1 MSENFVTAIK
11 QLSKE
16 KNLDPDTVFSA
27 VEAAMASAFKKDE
40 LQYANL
46 EVEIDKETGEIKIT
60 RIYQVINDD
69 DIEDDE
75 IEVSPERAIEMG
87 HKKAKI
93 GEDIKEKIKTTKN
106 LGRIAAQTTKQVV
119 LQRIREAERNSVHDE
134 FSQQVGELVSG
145 TVIRIDP
152 SKNIIVD
159 IGKAE
164 GLIPQS
170 EQIRS
175 EHYRSGQRVKLYI
188 KDVNKMGRGPQIILS
203 RKSEN
208 LIEKLFEIEVPELNK
223 GIVKIM
229 KVARSAGRRTKV
241 AVIATQVG
249 IDPIGSIIG
258 MRGSRIQNII
268 NDLNGERIDLIRW
281 DSNIAAFITSAL
293 SPAEIVSINID
304 ESTKTAFIAVPDKQL
319 SLAIGRN
326 GENATLAAKL
336 TGYTIDLQAES
347 ALINSGEDLIPPPEP
362 NLAEILEQS
371 QIQDLEKSI
380 NQEIVEESAKDDSST
395 DVSEIKLT
403 PEQEIIQEYTIAANQ
418 ANQAEG
424 IAPEETQDANQDI
437 QEDTKGIR
445 FAEEIRDVDRGVDK
459 KLKSKKK
466 RSSRKDI
473 VEDDDEYAEYADLF
487 KED

>member
-16 KNLDPDTVFSA
+16 KNLNPDTVFSA

-75 IEVSPERAIEMG
+75 IEVSPERAVEMG

-145 TVIRIDP
+145 TIIRIDP

-164 GLIPQS
+164 GLIPQG

-241 AVIATQVG
+241 AVIATQIG

-268 NDLNGERIDLIRW
+268 NKTKVSDQKRILEFKNIKIDLNKQLIIKNQVEYKINNTEKTILERMINNPGKTFSREDIGLLIDLDKERSIDVIITRLRKKIEIDPKNPKFLQTIRG
-281 DSNIAAFITSAL
+281 A
-293 SPAEIVSINID
+293 
-304 ESTKTAFIAVPDKQL
+304 
-319 SLAIGRN
+319 
-326 GENATLAAKL
+326 
-336 TGYTIDLQAES
+336 GYVLWIE
-347 ALINSGEDLIPPPEP
+347 
-362 NLAEILEQS
+362 
-371 QIQDLEKSI
+371 
-380 NQEIVEESAKDDSST
+380 
-395 DVSEIKLT
+395 
-403 PEQEIIQEYTIAANQ
+403 
-418 ANQAEG
+418 
-424 IAPEETQDANQDI
+424 
-437 QEDTKGIR
+437 
-445 FAEEIRDVDRGVDK
+445 
-459 KLKSKKK
+459 
-466 RSSRKDI
+466 
-473 VEDDDEYAEYADLF
+473 
-487 KED
+487 